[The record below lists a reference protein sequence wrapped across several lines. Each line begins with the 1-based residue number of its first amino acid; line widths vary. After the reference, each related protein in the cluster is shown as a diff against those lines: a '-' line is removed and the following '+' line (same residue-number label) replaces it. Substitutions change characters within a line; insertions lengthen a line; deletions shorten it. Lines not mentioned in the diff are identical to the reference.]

1 LTAACSS
8 GHNST
13 ITKLDLS
20 NQKLTAIPD
29 SVFSLE
35 QLRYLDLGNSFTL
48 YPPLSAL
55 GEKNGSGQSMN
66 KITTIPTDIKRLKN
80 LRALRLCFNDLRSLP
95 KEIISLQYLD
105 TLDISFNQHLNIV
118 SELETL
124 KKMQQLKYLNV
135 MATNIDQASIEE
147 LRKAL
152 PKTKIS
158 TKLEDL
164 LTDTTQ

>member
-1 LTAACSS
+1 
-8 GHNST
+8 
-13 ITKLDLS
+13 
-20 NQKLTAIPD
+20 
-29 SVFSLE
+29 
-35 QLRYLDLGNSFTL
+35 
-48 YPPLSAL
+48 
-55 GEKNGSGQSMN
+55 MN